1 MAKMR
6 QFEEYKTYIKDG
18 IKRELLTAVAGDSI
32 STTFTFKQD
41 KQVLTAIQYLSD
53 LKLYQKALSVEPKT
67 EPKDKPKS
75 KKK

>member
-1 MAKMR
+1 MR

-18 IKRELLTAVAGDSI
+18 IKRELLTAVVGDSI
-32 STTFTFKQD
+32 STTFTLKQD
-41 KQVLTAIQYLSD
+41 KQVQTAIQYLSD